1 MRRDD
6 PSGLDAQ
13 MLSAAVPVFSPCR
26 SRIYEGRDLSFKGD
40 IVRDLQIHRTTC
52 TEANMGYAKN
62 LNRDHG
68 IARAAQLI
76 RTAEALV
83 IAAGAGM
90 SVDSGLPAFRG
101 SGGLWTTLM
110 PAGMSERQLG
120 SLTQGDC
127 LTKRPSQAWTFYGR
141 AHDVC
146 RHSVPHDGYQLIRE
160 WASTKRHGVFVYTSN
175 VDGHFQAAD
184 FSEDRIV
191 ECHGTIHT
199 LQCATPCSDRLWPA
213 DASIDGLSE
222 PPSCPNCSGI
232 ARPNFLLFADDAW
245 IPARTARQQARL
257 RDWAGAIERA
267 VVIEIGA
274 GQAVPSIRLFAET
287 FGAPLIRINLD
298 DEQVEHGTAIGLR
311 GSALAVLKEIN
322 AALLK
327 NASLVD
333 ASR

>member
-1 MRRDD
+1 M
-6 PSGLDAQ
+6 
-13 MLSAAVPVFSPCR
+13 
-26 SRIYEGRDLSFKGD
+26 YEGRDLSSKGY
-40 IVRDLQIHRTTC
+40 IVQDLQIRRTTC
-52 TEANMGYAKN
+52 AEANMDYTKN
-62 LNRDHG
+62 MNRDHG

-76 RTAEALV
+76 RAADAIV

-127 LTKRPSQAWTFYGR
+127 FTKRPSQAWTFYGR
-141 AHDVC
+141 ALDVC
-146 RHSVPHDGYQLIRE
+146 RHSVPHDGYWLIRE
-160 WASTKRHGVFVYTSN
+160 WAATKRHGVFVYTSN
-175 VDGHFQAAD
+175 VDGHFQAAG
-184 FSEDRIV
+184 FPEDRIV

-222 PPSCPNCSGI
+222 PPNCPNCGGLS
-232 ARPNFLLFADDAW
+232 RPNFLLFADDAW
-245 IPARTARQQARL
+245 IPARTARQQAHL
-257 RDWAGAIERA
+257 HDWAAAIERA
-267 VVIEIGA
+267 VVVEIGA

-298 DEQVEHGTAIGLR
+298 DEHVRHDTAIGIR
-311 GSALAVLKEIN
+311 GSALTVLNEID
-322 AALLK
+322 AAMA
-327 NASLVD
+327 NDAPLVE
-333 ASR
+333 

>member
-1 MRRDD
+1 
-6 PSGLDAQ
+6 
-13 MLSAAVPVFSPCR
+13 
-26 SRIYEGRDLSFKGD
+26 
-40 IVRDLQIHRTTC
+40 
-52 TEANMGYAKN
+52 MGYAKN